1 MNGLK
6 KALKALVKVLDVAQ
20 LTALF
25 LSAVGFSLICFAQV
39 IARYVVNN
47 SIIWADQA
55 CRYLFCVST
64 FLGAAICVKDR
75 KHTSIDFL
83 AEMLPPKARK
93 YQTIVIFVIIAAFGV
108 VLARSGYALAL
119 KAMKQKVSTMPL
131 KMGQIYMMVPI
142 SALFITINAI
152 RVVIEEIVGLR
163 KEEVK

>member
-1 MNGLK
+1 MNVLK
-6 KALKALVKVLDVAQ
+6 KAITAILRVLDVAQ

-25 LSAVGFSLICFAQV
+25 ISAVGFSIICFAQV

-64 FLGAAICVKDR
+64 FLGAAICVKER

-83 AEMLPPKARK
+83 AEVLPSKGK
-93 YQTIVIFVIIAAFGV
+93 KIQTIIIYAIIAVFGI
-108 VLARSGYALAL
+108 VLARSGYELAI
-119 KAMKQKVSTMPL
+119 KAMRQKVSTMPL

-142 SALFITINAI
+142 SAAFITLNAV
-152 RVVIEEIVGLR
+152 RVVVNEIRGLG

>member
-6 KALKALVKVLDVAQ
+6 KALSVFLRALDAAQ

-25 LSAVGFSLICFAQV
+25 LSAVGFSAICFAQV
-39 IARYVVNN
+39 IARYVLNN

-64 FLGAAICVKDR
+64 FLGAAVCVKEK

-83 AEMLPPKARK
+83 AEVLPEKGK
-93 YQTIVIFVIIAAFGV
+93 KVQTIVIYAIIAVFGI
-108 VLARSGYALAL
+108 VLMRSGYALAL
-119 KAMKQKVSTMPL
+119 KAMRQKVSTMPL

-142 SALFITINAI
+142 SAALISINAV
-152 RVVIEEIVGLR
+152 RVIVREIQAFG
-163 KEEVK
+163 KEETK

>member
-1 MNGLK
+1 MSVK
-6 KALKALVKVLDVAQ
+6 KIITAILRILDAAQ

-25 LSAVGFSLICFAQV
+25 VSAVGFSIICFAQV

-64 FLGAAICVKDR
+64 FLGAAICVKKR

-83 AEMLPPKARK
+83 AEVLSPKGK
-93 YQTIVIFVIIAAFGV
+93 KVQTIIIYVIIAVFGI
-108 VLARSGYALAL
+108 VLMRSGYALAI
-119 KAMKQKVSTMPL
+119 KAMRQKVSTMPM

-142 SALFITINAI
+142 SAAFITINAI
-152 RVVIEEIVGLR
+152 RVVAAEIIGFG
-163 KEEVK
+163 KEDVK

>member
-1 MNGLK
+1 MKGLK
-6 KALKALVKVLDVAQ
+6 KAVAVFLRVLDAAQ

-25 LSAVGFSLICFAQV
+25 VSAVGFSLICFAQV

-64 FLGAAICVKDR
+64 FLGAAICVKER

-83 AEMLPPKARK
+83 AEVLPPRGKK
-93 YQTIVIFVIIAAFGV
+93 VQTIVIYAIIAVFGIILV
-108 VLARSGYALAL
+108 RSGYALAI
-119 KAMKQKVSTMPL
+119 KAMRQKVSTMPL

-142 SALFITINAI
+142 SAAFITLNAI
-152 RVVIEEIVGLR
+152 RVVAAEIAGFR
-163 KEEVK
+163 KGDAQ

>member
-6 KALKALVKVLDVAQ
+6 RTVAAILRVLDVAQ

-25 LSAVGFSLICFAQV
+25 VSAVGFSIICFAQV

-64 FLGAAICVKDR
+64 FLGAAICVKER

-83 AEMLPPKARK
+83 AEVLPPKGK
-93 YQTIVIFVIIAAFGV
+93 KIQTIAIYLIIAVFGI
-108 VLARSGYALAL
+108 VLARSGYALAV
-119 KAMKQKVSTMPL
+119 KAMRQKVSTMPM

-142 SALFITINAI
+142 SAAFITLNAV
-152 RVVIEEIVGLR
+152 RVVISEIQSFGR
-163 KEEVK
+163 EGAK